1 MYIFKNAI
9 TSIFRNKGR
18 NVLMLVI
25 IAVMSCACAISLS
38 IRNAGNTLVESYTD
52 KLEITATIGMN
63 RQNFMGNF
71 KPDKDNIDS
80 AREEFGKIESLTL
93 EDITSY
99 ADSKYVKSFYYT
111 ESISMNSS
119 NIEKLSSEVSMPSD
133 MPKGFNM
140 STNSADFTV
149 VGYSSYDSMNDFITG
164 KYTISDG
171 EISSD
176 FESNTC
182 VINSEL
188 ATYNNLSVGDKITLV
203 SSNDTDIIYELEITG
218 IYDETSEESMDMFS
232 NSANQIITN
241 TSVID
246 KITELDENINSTL
259 NPTFVLVD
267 SNVIEKYEEELLD
280 KGMNEYYK
288 LSTNLD
294 ETTKETESVSNISN
308 FALTF
313 LIITIIIGGI
323 VLFVI
328 NMINVRERKYEIGV
342 LRTIGMKKSLV
353 IFQFVIELLII
364 SLVGLTI
371 GASIGS
377 VVSVPT
383 ANKLLEQEVT
393 SAQEETKTIKNNFG
407 GMGNMDNK
415 INPFSNKTQ
424 NINYVTSIN
433 AVVDYKVLLE
443 LLGIGVILTLVS
455 SLAATISISKFSP
468 LTILKERT

>member
-9 TSIFRNKGR
+9 TSILRNKGR
-18 NVLMLVI
+18 NILMLI
-25 IAVMSCACAISLS
+25 IITVMSCACAISLS
-38 IRNAGNTLVESYTD
+38 IRNAGNTLVKSYTD
-52 KLEITATIGMN
+52 KLEITATISMN
-63 RQNFMGNF
+63 RQSFMGNF

-80 AREEFGKIESLTL
+80 AREEFSKIDSLTL

-99 ADSKYVKSFYYT
+99 ADSKYVKSYYYT

-119 NIEKLSSEVSMPSD
+119 NIEKLSSEVSEPSD
-133 MPKGFNM
+133 MPKGNKGM
-140 STNSADFTV
+140 SSADFTV
-149 VGYSSYDSMNDFITG
+149 IGYSSYDSMTDFIDG
-164 KYTISDG
+164 KYTITDG

-188 ATYNNLSVGDKITLV
+188 ATYNDLSVGDKITLV
-203 SSNDTDIIYELEITG
+203 SSNDTDITYELEITG
-218 IYDETSEESMDMFS
+218 IYDESSDDNMDMFS
-232 NSANQIITN
+232 SSTNQIITN
-241 TSVID
+241 TSAINEIQ
-246 KITELDENINSTL
+246 KLDEDININI
-259 NPTFVLVD
+259 NPTFILVD
-267 SNVIEKYEEELLD
+267 SDSVDKYEDELLD
-280 KGMNEYYK
+280 KGMSEYYE

-294 ETTKETESVSNISN
+294 EASKETESVSNISS

-353 IFQFVIELLII
+353 ISQFVIELLIV
-364 SLVGLTI
+364 SLIGLTI

-377 VVSVPT
+377 VISVPT

-393 SAQEETKTIKNNFG
+393 SAQEETETIKNNFG
-407 GMGNMDNK
+407 GIDNMDNK
-415 INPFSNKTQ
+415 ANPFSNKTQ
-424 NINYVTSIN
+424 NIDYVTSIN